1 METTTLR
8 ERVDADLPQMIDD
21 LERLVRIPSIGYPG
35 YDPANVRASA
45 EATARDPP
53 CRRRAR
59 GRLIELTSGEHPGH
73 PAVYGQ
79 IPGPDGAPTVL
90 LYAHHDVQPEGEAAD
105 WQSPPFEPEIRE
117 GRLYGRG
124 AADDKA
130 GIAIHAAALR
140 ALGVHEGATLPVT
153 VKILVEGEEECSTEH
168 LPELVGGQGDLLRA
182 DVAVDGRRRQLPHR
196 RAHDRH
202 ERARAS
208 PTASSPCACCRSPS
222 TAVPTAARSPTRSP
236 RSAASSPRCTTS
248 TATSRSKGCTPSPG
262 RACRCP
268 RRNSGRSPACST
280 PVQLLGTG
288 TIADRLLSK
297 PAVAVL
303 GFDAPRIEGS
313 SNQLVPEASARVS
326 LRLAPGD
333 DPERGRDA
341 LVAHLLAAAPWG
353 VEVEVEA
360 AEAGMGYLVDTT
372 TPAYAAAKDALAEAF
387 GREVVEIGSGG
398 SIPLVPLL
406 AETFPGMSV
415 LIVGAGDERSNYHSL
430 DESVDLDDLASMA
443 LAEALLIGNLG
454 DAVGL
459 IPRAAGSSAGARLKP

>member
-8 ERVDADLPQMIDD
+8 GRVDADLPQMIAD

-45 EATARDPP
+45 EATAEIL
-53 CRRRAR
+53 RAA
-59 GRLIELTSGEHPGH
+59 GVPLVRLIELTSGEHPGH
-73 PAVYGQ
+73 PAVYGE
-79 IPGPDGAPTVL
+79 IPGPDGAPTLL

-182 DVAVDGRRRQLPHR
+182 DVAIVADGGNYR
-196 RAHDRH
+196 
-202 ERARAS
+202 
-208 PTASSPCACCRSPS
+208 TG
-222 TAVPTAARSPTRSP
+222 VPTIGTSVRGVTDCVVTVRVLPIAQHSGAYGGPIPDAITALSRMI
-236 RSAASSPRCTTS
+236 ASLHDEHGDVAIEGLHTFTWTGMQVPEDELR
-248 TATSRSKGCTPSPG
+248 AESRVLDS
-262 RACRCP
+262 
-268 RRNSGRSPACST
+268 
-280 PVQLLGTG
+280 VQLLGTG

-313 SNQLVPEASARVS
+313 SNQLVPQASARVS

-341 LVAHLLAAAPWG
+341 LVAHLHAAAPWG

-372 TPAYAAAKDALAEAF
+372 TPAYAAAKDALSDAF

-454 DAVGL
+454 D
-459 IPRAAGSSAGARLKP
+459 PAA

>member
-8 ERVDADLPQMIDD
+8 GRIDAGLPQMIAD

-45 EATARDPP
+45 EATAEIL
-53 CRRRAR
+53 RAA
-59 GRLIELTSGEHPGH
+59 GVPEVRLVELTSGEHPGH
-73 PAVYGQ
+73 PAVYGE
-79 IPGPDGAPTVL
+79 IPGPDGAPTLL
-90 LYAHHDVQPEGEAAD
+90 LYAHHDVQPEGEATD

-140 ALGVHEGATLPVT
+140 ALGVHEGTTLPVT

-182 DVAVDGRRRQLPHR
+182 DVAIVADGGNYR
-196 RAHDRH
+196 
-202 ERARAS
+202 
-208 PTASSPCACCRSPS
+208 TG
-222 TAVPTAARSPTRSP
+222 VPTIG
-236 RSAASSPRCTTS
+236 TS
-248 TATSRSKGCTPSPG
+248 VRGVTDCVVTVRVLPIAQHSGAYGGPIPDAITALSRMIATLHDEHGDVAIDGLHTFTWTGMQVPEDELREESRVLDS
-262 RACRCP
+262 
-268 RRNSGRSPACST
+268 
-280 PVQLLGTG
+280 VQLLGTG

-341 LVAHLLAAAPWG
+341 LVAHLHAAAPWG
-353 VEVEVEA
+353 VQVEVEA

-454 DAVGL
+454 TPSV
-459 IPRAAGSSAGARLKP
+459 

>member
-8 ERVDADLPQMIDD
+8 GRIDAGLPQMIAD

-45 EATARDPP
+45 EATAEIL
-53 CRRRAR
+53 RAA
-59 GRLIELTSGEHPGH
+59 GVPELRLVELTSGEHPGH
-73 PAVYGQ
+73 PAVYGE
-79 IPGPDGAPTVL
+79 IPGPDGAPTLL

-182 DVAVDGRRRQLPHR
+182 DVAIVADGGNYR
-196 RAHDRH
+196 
-202 ERARAS
+202 
-208 PTASSPCACCRSPS
+208 TG
-222 TAVPTAARSPTRSP
+222 VPTIG
-236 RSAASSPRCTTS
+236 TS
-248 TATSRSKGCTPSPG
+248 VRGVTDCVVTVRVLPIAQHSGAYGGPIPDAITALSRMIATLHDEHGDVAIDGLHTFTWTGMQVPEDELREESRVLDS
-262 RACRCP
+262 
-268 RRNSGRSPACST
+268 
-280 PVQLLGTG
+280 VQLLGTG

-341 LVAHLLAAAPWG
+341 LVAHLHAAAPWG
-353 VEVEVEA
+353 VQVEVEA

-454 DAVGL
+454 TPSV
-459 IPRAAGSSAGARLKP
+459 

>member
-8 ERVDADLPQMIDD
+8 GRVDADLPQMIAD

-45 EATARDPP
+45 EATAEIL
-53 CRRRAR
+53 RAA
-59 GRLIELTSGEHPGH
+59 GVPQVRLIELTSGEHPGH
-73 PAVYGQ
+73 PAVYGE
-79 IPGPDGAPTVL
+79 IPGPDGAPTLL

-105 WQSPPFEPEIRE
+105 WQSPPFEPEIRD

-124 AADDKA
+124 AADDKT

-182 DVAVDGRRRQLPHR
+182 DVAIVADGGNYR
-196 RAHDRH
+196 
-202 ERARAS
+202 
-208 PTASSPCACCRSPS
+208 TG
-222 TAVPTAARSPTRSP
+222 VPTIGTSVRGITDCVVTVRVLPIAQHSGAYGGPIPDAITALSRMI
-236 RSAASSPRCTTS
+236 ASLHDEHGDVAIEGLHTFAWTGMQVPEDELREE
-248 TATSRSKGCTPSPG
+248 SRVLDS
-262 RACRCP
+262 
-268 RRNSGRSPACST
+268 
-280 PVQLLGTG
+280 VQMIGTG

-297 PAVAVL
+297 PAIAVL

-341 LVAHLLAAAPWG
+341 LVAHLHAAAPWG
-353 VEVEVEA
+353 VEVEIEA

-372 TPAYAAAKDALAEAF
+372 TPAYAAAKDALADAF
-387 GREVVEIGSGG
+387 GRDVVEIGSGG
-398 SIPLVPLL
+398 SIPLVPML
-406 AETFPGMSV
+406 AETFPG
-415 LIVGAGDERSNYHSL
+415 IVGPDRGCRRRAQPTSTRSTRASTWTTC
-430 DESVDLDDLASMA
+430 ASMV

-454 DAVGL
+454 D
-459 IPRAAGSSAGARLKP
+459 PAA

>member
-1 METTTLR
+1 MPE
-8 ERVDADLPQMIDD
+8 V
-21 LERLVRIPSIGYPG
+21 
-35 YDPANVRASA
+35 
-45 EATARDPP
+45 
-53 CRRRAR
+53 
-59 GRLIELTSGEHPGH
+59 RLIELTSGEHPGH
-73 PAVYGQ
+73 PAVYGE
-79 IPGPDGAPTVL
+79 IPGPDGAPTLL

-105 WQSPPFEPEIRE
+105 WQSPPFEPEIRQ

-182 DVAVDGRRRQLPHR
+182 DVAIVADGGNYR
-196 RAHDRH
+196 
-202 ERARAS
+202 
-208 PTASSPCACCRSPS
+208 TG
-222 TAVPTAARSPTRSP
+222 VPTIG
-236 RSAASSPRCTTS
+236 TS
-248 TATSRSKGCTPSPG
+248 VRGVTDCVVTVRVLPIAQHSGAYGGPIPDAITALSRMIATLHDEHGDVAIEGLHTFTWTGMQVPEDELREESRVLDS
-262 RACRCP
+262 
-268 RRNSGRSPACST
+268 
-280 PVQLLGTG
+280 VQLLGTG

-372 TPAYAAAKDALAEAF
+372 TPAYAAAKDALADAF

-454 DAVGL
+454 TPSV
-459 IPRAAGSSAGARLKP
+459 